1 MIQKTRSFKHYLSP
15 LPLSSPKAMKSPFLR
30 PIVIATALG
39 LIAAPAFVQPVQ
51 AGMQGNAK
59 FFCSAIVNPTTG
71 EKMPMTL
78 AKTQRGNVAM
88 IRWKS
93 NFFKNGVND
102 FTPMSRCNEV
112 SRRFQDFYNQGIL
125 SYLTTGKMN
134 AQNVICVAEEY
145 GGPCSGLLLTLEPK
159 DNPQQV
165 LQELM
170 NVRTRASGGPLT
182 RGAASAYFDVEDFLA
197 TAPVE
202 ATPTQITPEQ
212 TTTLPAAAKPS
223 LTKPALAKPN

>member
-1 MIQKTRSFKHYLSP
+1 
-15 LPLSSPKAMKSPFLR
+15 MKGSFLR
-30 PIVIATALG
+30 PIAIATALG
-39 LIAAPAFVQPVQ
+39 LISAPAFMQPSQ
-51 AGMQGNAK
+51 AETQSNAR
-59 FFCSAIVNPTTG
+59 FFCSAIVNPATG
-71 EKMPMTL
+71 EKTPMTL
-78 AKTQRGNVAM
+78 AKTQRGNVEM

-93 NFFKNGVND
+93 TFFKNGVND
-102 FTPMSRCNEV
+102 FTPMSRCTEV

-125 SYLTTGKMN
+125 AYLTTGKMN

-182 RGAASAYFDVEDFLA
+182 RGSGSAYFDVEDFLE
-197 TAPVE
+197 TAPV
-202 ATPTQITPEQ
+202 Q
-212 TTTLPAAAKPS
+212 TTSIQEKILPASPQSS
-223 LTKPALAKPN
+223 LVKPN

>member
-1 MIQKTRSFKHYLSP
+1 MIQKTRSFKHYLSL
-15 LPLSSPKAMKSPFLR
+15 LPLSSPKAMKSSFLR
-30 PIVIATALG
+30 QIFIATALG
-39 LIAAPAFVQPVQ
+39 LMTAPAFVQPGQ
-51 AGMQGNAK
+51 AEIQSNAK
-59 FFCSAIVNPTTG
+59 FFCSAITNPATG
-71 EKMPMTL
+71 EKTPMTL

-202 ATPTQITPEQ
+202 ATPAQMPPAPKA
-212 TTTLPAAAKPS
+212 TLPAAPKPS
-223 LTKPALAKPN
+223 LAKPN

>member
-1 MIQKTRSFKHYLSP
+1 
-15 LPLSSPKAMKSPFLR
+15 MKGSFLR
-30 PIVIATALG
+30 PIAIATALG
-39 LIAAPAFVQPVQ
+39 LMAIPSFMQSSQ
-51 AGMQGNAK
+51 AETQSNAR
-59 FFCSAIVNPTTG
+59 FFCSAIVNPATG
-71 EKMPMTL
+71 EKTPMTL
-78 AKTQRGNVAM
+78 AKTQRGNVEM

-93 NFFKNGVND
+93 TFFKNGVND
-102 FTPMSRCNEV
+102 FTPMSRCTEV

-182 RGAASAYFDVEDFLA
+182 RGSGSAYFDVEDFLE
-197 TAPVE
+197 TAPV
-202 ATPTQITPEQ
+202 Q
-212 TTTLPAAAKPS
+212 TTSIQEKILPASPQSS
-223 LTKPALAKPN
+223 LVKPN

>member
-1 MIQKTRSFKHYLSP
+1 M
-15 LPLSSPKAMKSPFLR
+15 KASFLR

-39 LIAAPAFVQPVQ
+39 LMAAPSFMLPSRAETQSG
-51 AGMQGNAK
+51 AR
-59 FFCSAIVNPTTG
+59 FFCSAIVNPATG
-71 EKMPMTL
+71 EKTPMTL
-78 AKTQRGNVAM
+78 AKTQRGNVEM

-93 NFFKNGVND
+93 TFFKNGVND
-102 FTPMSRCNEV
+102 FTPMSRCTEV

-159 DNPQQV
+159 DDPQQV

-170 NVRTRASGGPLT
+170 NVRTRASGGPIT
-182 RGAASAYFDVEDFLA
+182 RGSGSTYFDVEDFLE
-197 TAPVE
+197 TAP
-202 ATPTQITPEQ
+202 IQ
-212 TTTLPAAAKPS
+212 TTSQEKILPASPQSS
-223 LTKPALAKPN
+223 LVKPN

>member
-1 MIQKTRSFKHYLSP
+1 M
-15 LPLSSPKAMKSPFLR
+15 KASFLR

-39 LIAAPAFVQPVQ
+39 LMAAPSFMQPSQ
-51 AGMQGNAK
+51 AETQSNAR
-59 FFCSAIVNPTTG
+59 FFCSAITNPSTG
-71 EKMPMTL
+71 EKTPMTL
-78 AKTQRGNVAM
+78 AKTQRGNVEM

-93 NFFKNGVND
+93 TFFNNGAND
-102 FTPMSRCNEV
+102 FTPMSRCTEV

-159 DNPQQV
+159 DDPQQV

-170 NVRTRASGGPLT
+170 NVRTRASGGPIT
-182 RGAASAYFDVEDFLA
+182 RGSGSVYFDVEDFLA
-197 TAPVE
+197 TAPVQTAAQE
-202 ATPTQITPEQ
+202 AMPPVS
-212 TTTLPAAAKPS
+212 AKSS
-223 LTKPALAKPN
+223 LSKPN

>member
-1 MIQKTRSFKHYLSP
+1 M
-15 LPLSSPKAMKSPFLR
+15 KASFLR

-39 LIAAPAFVQPVQ
+39 LMAAPAFMQPSQ
-51 AGMQGNAK
+51 AETQSNAR
-59 FFCSAIVNPTTG
+59 FFCSAIVNSATG
-71 EKMPMTL
+71 EKTPMTL
-78 AKTQRGNVAM
+78 AKTRRGNVEM

-93 NFFKNGVND
+93 TFFKNGVND
-102 FTPMSRCNEV
+102 FTPMSRCTEV

-134 AQNVICVAEEY
+134 AQNVICAAEEY

-170 NVRTRASGGPLT
+170 NIRTHASGGPLT
-182 RGAASAYFDVEDFLA
+182 RGSGSAYFDVEDFLA
-197 TAPVE
+197 TAPV
-202 ATPTQITPEQ
+202 Q
-212 TTTLPAAAKPS
+212 TTSAQEETLPASPQSS
-223 LTKPALAKPN
+223 LVKPN

>member
-1 MIQKTRSFKHYLSP
+1 
-15 LPLSSPKAMKSPFLR
+15 MKGSFLR
-30 PIVIATALG
+30 PIAIATALG
-39 LIAAPAFVQPVQ
+39 LISAPAFMQPSQ
-51 AGMQGNAK
+51 AETQSNAR
-59 FFCSAIVNPTTG
+59 FFCSAIVNPATG
-71 EKMPMTL
+71 EKTPMTL
-78 AKTQRGNVAM
+78 AKTQRGNVEM

-93 NFFKNGVND
+93 TFFKNGVND
-102 FTPMSRCNEV
+102 FTPMSRCTEV

-125 SYLTTGKMN
+125 AYLTTGKMN

-182 RGAASAYFDVEDFLA
+182 RGSSSAYFDVEDFLE
-197 TAPVE
+197 TAPV
-202 ATPTQITPEQ
+202 Q
-212 TTTLPAAAKPS
+212 TTSIQEKILPASPQSS
-223 LTKPALAKPN
+223 LVKPN

>member
-1 MIQKTRSFKHYLSP
+1 
-15 LPLSSPKAMKSPFLR
+15 MKVFFLR

-39 LIAAPAFVQPVQ
+39 LMATPAFIQPSQ
-51 AGMQGNAK
+51 AETQSNAR
-59 FFCSAIVNPTTG
+59 FFCSAILNPATG
-71 EKMPMTL
+71 EKTPMTL
-78 AKTQRGNVAM
+78 ARTQRGNVEM

-93 NFFKNGVND
+93 TFFKNSADD
-102 FTPMSRCNEV
+102 FMPMNRCTEV

-159 DNPQQV
+159 DDPQQV

-170 NVRTRASGGPLT
+170 NVRTRASSGPLT
-182 RGAASAYFDVEDFLA
+182 RGSGSAYFDVEDFLA
-197 TAPVE
+197 TAPVQ
-202 ATPTQITPEQ
+202 ATSAQAEMS
-212 TTTLPAAAKPS
+212 PASPQSS
-223 LTKPALAKPN
+223 LTRPN